1 LSWIDVGN
9 GLESV
14 LPFHNVKLGWTRIV
28 LVSGLQHQVPFVS
41 GVVLQLVAVEMSGES
56 KKETRVVVVVG
67 LVIF

>member
-1 LSWIDVGN
+1 
-9 GLESV
+9 
-14 LPFHNVKLGWTRIV
+14 V